1 MRFMNECYL
10 LKMNLLLKKLI
21 PLGKIAFLTHWSPGS
36 PGECP
41 QIKDTHKQKKCMGCF
56 TDKCCSGTFQ
66 TPNALK

>member
-41 QIKDTHKQKKCMGCF
+41 QIKDTHSRKSAW
-56 TDKCCSGTFQ
+56 DALQ
-66 TPNALK
+66 TNAARAHFRPLMH